1 MKQIIRGIIYFVLF
15 SILIGAFIYLGEK
28 DFKNETVLTD
38 QERFAQ
44 EYEID
49 KDNVFEYIYAK
60 SVIDILNNKTGIIFL
75 GFSSN
80 DWSKYYVKYL
90 NEVIKE
96 NNVKKVYYY
105 DLQKDRT
112 KNNKYYRQI
121 ETKLSDYL
129 YELDTG
135 VVRLSTPA
143 LIIVKN
149 GNIMYFD
156 DETSIERNNI
166 TPDYYWNEEK
176 VNNFKSRISSYIKEV
191 NINE

>member
-28 DFKNETVLTD
+28 DFNNEVQVSD
-38 QERFAQ
+38 SERFAQ
-44 EYEID
+44 EYNIESN
-49 KDNVFEYIYAK
+49 NVFKYVYAK
-60 SVIDILNNKTGIIFL
+60 DVIDILNNKTGMIFM

-80 DWSKYYVKYL
+80 DWSKYYIKYL
-90 NEVIKE
+90 QEIVKE
-96 NNVKKVYYY
+96 NGVKQVYYY

-121 ETKLSDYL
+121 ENRLSDYL
-129 YELDTG
+129 YKLDTG
-135 VVRLSTPA
+135 VVRLSTPS

-149 GNIMYFD
+149 GNIKYFD

-166 TPDYYWNEEK
+166 SPDYYWSDEK
-176 VNNFKSRISSYIKEV
+176 VESFKNRISSYLKEV